1 MEELDSGQRAA
12 RLLYGLRTWLG
23 HSFPNVIL
31 EAEEI
36 HLSNAEWN
44 FTALANL
51 FIQHPSLQPD
61 QLNFVTDYNELYD
74 LEDKWNKLQSMQ
86 VSSTDNDPT
95 QHLTSLSKKIVD
107 ISNRVTS
114 RIDELEDGHQLWW
127 KTAKSVLARLVN
139 DLCRR
144 SRGIEGTVSESE
156 MDRER
161 GTFMKLSYVLN
172 LCQISNCVLLTKIV
186 LLTYYFI

>member
-1 MEELDSGQRAA
+1 MLEFFSYAA
-12 RLLYGLRTWLG
+12 FHAMFSPL
-23 HSFPNVIL
+23 
-31 EAEEI
+31 
-36 HLSNAEWN
+36 
-44 FTALANL
+44 
-51 FIQHPSLQPD
+51 
-61 QLNFVTDYNELYD
+61 
-74 LEDKWNKLQSMQ
+74 
-86 VSSTDNDPT
+86 
-95 QHLTSLSKKIVD
+95 
-107 ISNRVTS
+107 
-114 RIDELEDGHQLWW
+114 DELEDGHQLWW